1 MTRTYCKS
9 DFNLS
14 SDGLEAEP
22 ELPESDIPWLD
33 KDVSSR
39 VQVGEF
45 RLTKNVTVEQLEY
58 VFGLPSIYPI
68 PTAPTAF
75 LIDLSDSR
83 FAIVSKRTGNLFTM
97 DALIKN
103 KVLIF
108 ARYLFTA
115 NKYLGQRLMGRQY
128 GSERLKGSSHI

>member
-1 MTRTYCKS
+1 MTRTYHKS

-39 VQVGEF
+39 VQVSEF

-58 VFGLPSIYPI
+58 IFDLPSIYPI
-68 PTAPTAF
+68 LRPQLHF
-75 LIDLSDSR
+75 
-83 FAIVSKRTGNLFTM
+83 
-97 DALIKN
+97 
-103 KVLIF
+103 
-108 ARYLFTA
+108 
-115 NKYLGQRLMGRQY
+115 
-128 GSERLKGSSHI
+128 